1 MNITIETRAKTTNY
15 CGAQHIS
22 IEEGKVIFFRGKD
35 EHNAVEIPLNRFKYV
50 DVEISIR
57 NEGNNYFDYA
67 EDLKIFAETIR
78 SL

>member
-1 MNITIETRAKTTNY
+1 MNITLDTKGKTTNY
-15 CGAQHIS
+15 CGAQFIS
-22 IEEGKVIFFRGKD
+22 IEEGKAIFFRGKD
-35 EHNAVEIPLNRFKYV
+35 EHNAVEIPLNRFKHV

-57 NEGNNYFDYA
+57 NEGNSYFDYA

>member
-1 MNITIETRAKTTNY
+1 MNITLETRGKTTNY

-35 EHNAVEIPLNRFKYV
+35 EHNAVEIPLNKFKYV

-57 NEGNNYFDYA
+57 NEDNNYFDYE

-78 SL
+78 GL

>member
-1 MNITIETRAKTTNY
+1 MNITLETRGKTTNY

-35 EHNAVEIPLNRFKYV
+35 EHNAVKIPLNKFKYV

-57 NEGNNYFDYA
+57 NEGNNYFDYE

-78 SL
+78 GL

>member
-1 MNITIETRAKTTNY
+1 MNITLETRGKITNY

-22 IEEGKVIFFRGKD
+22 IEEGKVIFFRGKN
-35 EHNAVEIPLNRFKYV
+35 EHNAVEIPLNKFKYV